1 MKSSLLLALL
11 GAASLSACAQ
21 STSPAGSAAA
31 KPVAA
36 RSGNDTAADAL
47 ARKALASWDPR
58 VEIGHVGAAPFA
70 GFREVIAG
78 GQLVY
83 VSDDGKTLL
92 VGTAL
97 DTATRSNL
105 SERSPALLGYRA
117 RLLAGVPASDRIV
130 FAPPNAKY
138 TVSVFTDVEC
148 GYCRKLHSEIAE
160 YNKQGIA
167 VEYLAFPRMGLGTP
181 DHQEMQAVWCSANR
195 KQALTDAK
203 AGKPVAASPCKDPV
217 AAEFEIGQKLGISGT
232 PAVFTAD
239 GRQIGGYLAP
249 AQMRAVLDGLAAQPT
264 AGGAP

>member
-21 STSPAGSAAA
+21 STSSAGPAQPLAA
-31 KPVAA
+31 KASSNP
-36 RSGNDTAADAL
+36 AADAL
-47 ARKALASWDPR
+47 ARKALTSWEPN
-58 VEIGHVGAAPFA
+58 VEINHVGAAPFA

-83 VSDDGKTLL
+83 VSDDGKVLL

-97 DTATRSNL
+97 DTASRANL
-105 SERSPALLGYRA
+105 SDSSPALLRYRA
-117 RLLAGVPASDRIV
+117 ELLKSVPASERIV

-148 GYCRKLHSEIAE
+148 GYCRKLHSDIAE

-195 KQALTDAK
+195 QQALTDAK
-203 AGKPVAASPCKDPV
+203 AGKKVAAKSCKDPV
-217 AAEFEIGQKLGISGT
+217 ASEFEIGRKLGISGT
-232 PAVFTAD
+232 PAIFTAE
-239 GRQIGGYLAP
+239 GRQVGGYLPP
-249 AQMRAVLDGLAAQPT
+249 AQLRAVLDGLAASAPK